1 MMRNR
6 RVYLS
11 VLFLTFIMVMGFATF
26 CMAAGGT
33 DAPIP
38 EPASH
43 TPGLNPYLIGWSAV
57 NFFILLAIIYK
68 FAYNPINAML
78 EQRAAA
84 IEGSLKHAEE
94 VKAEIEEMRKE
105 TQANLAESRKEAME
119 IIARAT
125 KTAEEV
131 KNEIMTKATEEAAS
145 MKNKALADIQAATEQ
160 ARQELRE
167 TAALL
172 AIMAAEKILDR
183 AINEEDHKKLAKQF
197 IDEAGDLLC

>member
-1 MMRNR
+1 
-6 RVYLS
+6 
-11 VLFLTFIMVMGFATF
+11 
-26 CMAAGGT
+26 
-33 DAPIP
+33 
-38 EPASH
+38 
-43 TPGLNPYLIGWSAV
+43 
-57 NFFILLAIIYK
+57 
-68 FAYNPINAML
+68 
-78 EQRAAA
+78 
-84 IEGSLKHAEE
+84 LK
-94 VKAEIEEMRKE
+94 KCGKK